1 VNILNIPPF
10 FRGDGLVHVMKL
22 GEEPTEFG
30 DFMLLQGQ
38 PEYSMMRLTPETVGL
53 ARLSFV
59 VNPSLAALT
68 LRKGVELQAVQSQ
81 GQPMLDSFG
90 ILNIRLNELGPKLR
104 FRTPLLAFGGLAGDR
119 WLRFGFTRNP
129 HSLSDYG
136 WVAEETPENS
146 LTPEWVSSILSHGQ
160 EISHA

>member
-10 FRGDGLVHVMKL
+10 FRGDELFHVMKL

-38 PEYSMMRLTPETVGL
+38 PEYSMMRIPPETVSL

-59 VNPSLAALT
+59 INPSLAALT
-68 LRKGVELQAVQSQ
+68 LRKGYTLQADQSQ
-81 GQPMLDSFG
+81 GRPMLDSFG
-90 ILNIRLNELGPKLR
+90 SLGPKLR

-119 WLRFGFTRNP
+119 WLRFGFIRNP

-136 WVAEETPENS
+136 WIAEETSENS

>member
-1 VNILNIPPF
+1 MNDLNIPPF
-10 FRGDGLVHVMKL
+10 FRGDELHHVMKL
-22 GEEPTEFG
+22 GEGPTEFG

-38 PEYSMMRLTPETVGL
+38 PEYSTMYIPPETVGL

-59 VNPSLAALT
+59 INPSLAALT
-68 LRKGVELQAVQSQ
+68 LRKGSTLLVAQSQ
-81 GQPMLDSFG
+81 GRPMLDSFG
-90 ILNIRLNELGPKLR
+90 VLNISLDELNPKFR
-104 FRTPLLAFGGLAGDR
+104 FHTPLLAFGGLAGDR
-119 WLRFGFTRNP
+119 WLRFGFTRKP